1 MKKLLKCA
9 LAIVLTP
16 IVVFVVLSALLYCPP
31 VQRWA
36 VNKIAQYATEKTN
49 MQVTLRDVRLSF
61 PLYLQM
67 DSLQIIKPNDTI
79 PSLTDTIADIKQL
92 VADVRLWPLLQGQIE
107 VDGITLKNTKVNTAN
122 LIGDCRVKGTLTQLH
137 LESHGIDLLT
147 DSVIINQANLKGGNL
162 DIALGDTI
170 PKDTTSTNPT
180 WVIQLQKLNLDQ
192 THFALHLPG
201 DTMKVRANFNK
212 ANVKEALIDLLH
224 NRYLVSQ
231 LDWNGGT
238 LEYHQTYQPRSK
250 QGFDANHISLR
261 NVFIG
266 VDSLNYAQ
274 PDLRLN
280 IRQARFIDQS
290 GLAINQAKGYFTL
303 SDSAISLDNFV
314 LKMPGSDIHG
324 SLSMDMNAFT
334 DSNPGKFYANL
345 EGIVAKSDLLP
356 FLTSFPKQLYA
367 KIPNNPLY
375 ISGAVEGNLH
385 QLFLKKAKLRM
396 PRMFDFS
403 LDGYVANI
411 LNMNNLQA
419 DIRVKGRTDDL
430 SVVYQFMPHQV
441 SKLVSIPK
449 GIGWNGHVKIAG
461 QEYGINLNMT
471 DDYGRLNLD
480 GKFNDL
486 SQAYTLSL
494 KAYKMPLQHFLP
506 KLGLNPFSG
515 NLLAKGRGFDF
526 ANNKAGITLQAD
538 IDQFKYQNY
547 VLDGIHAKT
556 TLDKG
561 KLSAKVHSTNKMIG
575 GDFTID
581 GTYIN
586 KAINGHLK
594 GWLKRIDVHA
604 LGIMNEH
611 WVASTYADIYFKTDM
626 QHVHHVNGSL
636 KGLQVKNVSTRS
648 PQILIAGTFDAKA
661 DMIGN
666 SLSSHLTG
674 YVSQAN
680 LKGLGLVTDPY
691 VASAKADLDIS
702 SDLKRNHE
710 IKGRVGELL
719 LNENIDGQNINLFT
733 GSFDMNGQMNGN
745 KVSGNVNGTA
755 NHIDLY
761 HLGIVD
767 KPYHIALTTD
777 MSLSTDM
784 KDQLELNGTIN
795 NLLVQDNTHSYQ
807 PNSIEMSLLSS
818 KDSTYA
824 FMKGGDFFLRTD
836 WNCSYTKLFSSGQ
849 NIAKALQTQLAN
861 REINQDS
868 IKRLLPQGN
877 LYLETGKNNFFCQ
890 LVKQMGYSVGSISS
904 HISSSPIEGLN
915 GIIHADSLAY
925 NNEYQIDKLDLD
937 LKTDAEGLTYALS
950 VINGPNNNYPYKGYL
965 TGLFYEKGIRS
976 HALIKDKADKTG
988 FDLAMQL
995 GMEGSGLK
1003 CSITSPQSVLGYKQ
1017 FTVNEDNY
1025 IYLGQDK
1032 RISADLSLLASDGA
1046 GVQVYTDDED
1056 STALQNIT
1064 LSMHQF
1070 ELEKLFTVLP
1080 FTPSISGVMNGDY
1093 HVVQTEDALTVS
1105 SDISVKNMIYEH
1117 CPLGNIGTQLV
1128 YMPQSDGSHYVDAL
1142 ITQDDEEV
1150 GKLTGTYKSE
1160 GDGYLDATFE
1170 MDQFPL
1176 DYINGFV
1183 PDQIVGLKGRGEGN
1197 LSVQGALN
1205 KLDINGEVYLDS
1217 SYLVSVPYGVEMRFA
1232 DDPVLIDHSRLKFE
1246 NFEMFAHNDSP
1257 LNISGYLDFANFD
1270 NMYMDVRMRADNFEL
1285 IDSKE
1290 TARSEAYGKA
1300 FVNFMGAMRGPLSNL
1315 QMRGK
1320 LDVLGSTDMTYILK
1334 DAELTQDSELDNLVR
1349 FTNFSDSISDNV
1361 VRPTISGFTMNLDM
1375 SIDEQA
1381 HILCVLTAD
1390 HSNYIDLIGGGKLQM
1405 SYDPTHEL
1413 QLQGKYTLSDGT
1425 MKYSLPVIPL
1435 RTFEIQDGS
1444 NIQFTGDPM
1453 KPILSITAT
1462 EHVKSLVSDASSQ
1475 GRLVDF
1481 DCGVRLSKQ
1490 FPDMGIEFIIEAP
1503 DDAQMQNELNTKS
1516 TEERSKLAVSML
1528 VSGMY
1533 LDNNVG
1539 NYAMNSAL
1547 AGFLQTEVNKIT
1559 GSALRSIGLD
1569 LTANMES
1576 SADASGNLH
1585 TDYTFKFS
1593 KRILNNR
1600 LRINLGG
1607 RVSTGSTLNEDNGAY
1622 FDNFSLDYRLNK
1634 NETQYLN
1641 LYYEREAFD
1650 WLEGNLSEFGV
1661 GFSWRRKLRHFKDIF
1676 RFRSTDN
1683 ESFPAVPVDSMN
1695 RMNRSNDK

>member
-9 LAIVLTP
+9 LAIILTP
-16 IVVFVVLSALLYCPP
+16 ILVFVVLSALLYCPP
-31 VQRWA
+31 IQRWA
-36 VNKIAQYATEKTN
+36 VKQIAHYATENTN

-67 DSLQIIKPNDTI
+67 DSLQITKPNDSI
-79 PSLTDTIADIKQL
+79 PSLTDTIADMKQL
-92 VADVRLWPLLQGQIE
+92 VADVRLWPLFRGQVE
-107 VDGITLKNTKVNTAN
+107 VDGVTLKHTKVNTAN
-122 LIGDCRVKGTLTQLH
+122 LIGDCRVKGTMNQLH

-147 DSVIINQANLKGGNL
+147 DSVFVNVADLKGGNL

-180 WVIQLQKLNLDQ
+180 WVINLETLNLEQ
-192 THFALHLPG
+192 TQFALHLPG
-201 DTMKVRANFNK
+201 DTMMVSADFNK
-212 ANVKEALIDLLH
+212 ANVKEVLIDLLH
-224 NRYLVSQ
+224 NKYLVNH
-231 LDWNGGT
+231 LDWNGGS
-238 LEYHQTYQPRSK
+238 LEYHQTYQPRSSR
-250 QGFDANHISLR
+250 GFDANHISLK
-261 NVFIG
+261 NVNIG
-266 VDSLNYAQ
+266 LDSLSYVQ
-274 PDLRLN
+274 PDLTLSL
-280 IRQARFIDQS
+280 RQARFVDQS
-290 GLAINQAKGYFTL
+290 GLTINRAKGHFSL
-303 SDSAISLDNFV
+303 SDSTISLESFA
-314 LKMPGSDIHG
+314 LQMPSSEIRG
-324 SLSMDMNAFT
+324 SLSMDMNAFA
-334 DSNPGKFYANL
+334 DLHPGKFYANL
-345 EGIVAKSDLLP
+345 DGYVTKSDLQP
-356 FLTSFPKQLYA
+356 FLTSFPQRQYAQL
-367 KIPNNPLY
+367 PSNPLN
-375 ISGAVEGNLH
+375 ISGVTEGNLR
-385 QLFLKKAKLRM
+385 QLYLKNVKLKM
-396 PRMFDFS
+396 PSLFDFS
-403 LDGYVANI
+403 FDGYIANV
-411 LNMNNLQA
+411 LNTNNLKA

-430 SVVYQFMPHQV
+430 SFAYRFMPRQI
-441 SKLVSIPK
+441 SKMISIPK
-449 GIGWNGHVKIAG
+449 GIGWNGHVKVVGPQYA
-461 QEYGINLNMT
+461 LALAMT
-471 DDYGRLNLD
+471 DDYGRLNLN
-480 GKFNDL
+480 GKYNNL

-494 KAYKMPLQHFLP
+494 DAYRMPLQHFLP
-506 KLGLNPFSG
+506 KMGLNPFSG
-515 NLLAKGRGFDF
+515 NLAIKGRGLDF
-526 ANNKAGITLQAD
+526 SNNKAKLELQAD
-538 IDQFKYQNY
+538 INQFKYQNY
-547 VLDGIHAKT
+547 VLDGIHGKT
-556 TLDKG
+556 TFNNG
-561 KLSAKVHSTNKMIG
+561 IFTARMHSTNNMVG
-575 GDFTID
+575 GDFTLY
-581 GTYIN
+581 GKYTN
-586 KAINGHLK
+586 NAINGHLK
-594 GWLKRIDVHA
+594 GWLKRIDIHS
-604 LGIMNEH
+604 LGLMNER
-611 WVASTYADIYFKTDM
+611 WVASTYADVYFKSDM
-626 QHVHHVNGSL
+626 QRVHHVEGAL
-636 KGLQVKNVSTRS
+636 KGLQVKDFSMRL
-648 PQILIAGTFDAKA
+648 PQMLIAGTFDVKA
-661 DMIGN
+661 DMVGN
-666 SLSSHLTG
+666 NLSSHVSGFL
-674 YVSQAN
+674 SQAN
-680 LKGLGLVTDPY
+680 LKGLGVVTDPY
-691 VASAKADLDIS
+691 VVSAKADLDIH
-702 SDLKRNHE
+702 SDLNRNHN
-710 IKGRVGELL
+710 IKGTVGDLR
-719 LNENIDGQNINLFT
+719 LNESVNGQDLNLFT
-733 GSFDMNGQMNGN
+733 GSFTVDGQMNGS
-745 KVSGNVNGTA
+745 KVAGNVNGTA
-755 NHIDLY
+755 DHIDLY

-767 KPYHIALTTD
+767 KPYHLALTTD
-777 MSLSTDM
+777 MSLNTDM

-795 NLLVQDNTHSYQ
+795 NLLVQDATHSYQ
-807 PNSIEMSLLSS
+807 PNAIQLSVLSS

-824 FMKGGDFFLRTD
+824 FVRGGDFFLRTD
-836 WNCSYTKLFSSGQ
+836 WNCSYTKLISSGQ
-849 NIAKALQTQLAN
+849 NIAKALQTQLSN

-868 IKRLLPQGN
+868 IKGLLPQGN
-877 LYLETGKNNFFCQ
+877 FYLETGKDNFFCQ
-890 LVKQMGYSVGSISS
+890 LVKQMGYSIGSISS
-904 HISSSPIEGLN
+904 HVSSSPVDGLN
-915 GIIHADSLAY
+915 GTIHADTLAY
-925 NNEYQIDKLDLD
+925 NKEYQIDQLDLE
-937 LKTDAEGLTYALS
+937 LKTDDDGLNYALS
-950 VINGPNNNYPYKGYL
+950 VVNGPSNNYPYKGYL
-965 TGLFYEKGIRS
+965 TGIFYEKGIRS

-995 GMEGSGLK
+995 GMEGNGMK
-1003 CSITSPQSVLGYKQ
+1003 CTITSPQSVLGYKQ
-1017 FTVNEDNY
+1017 FAVNEDNY
-1025 IYLGQDK
+1025 IYLAQDK
-1032 RISADLSLLASDGA
+1032 RISANMSLLASDGA

-1070 ELEKLFTVLP
+1070 ELEKLFSVLP
-1080 FTPSISGVMNGDY
+1080 FTPSVSGVMNGDY
-1093 HVVQTEDALTVS
+1093 HVVQTEDAFTVS

-1142 ITQDDEEV
+1142 ITQDEEEV

-1160 GDGYLDATFE
+1160 GEGYLDATFE

-1183 PDQIVGLKGRGEGN
+1183 PDQIVGLKGKGEGN

-1205 KLDINGEVYLDS
+1205 KLDINGEIYLDS

-1232 DDPVLIDHSRLKFE
+1232 DDPVLIENSRLKFE

-1257 LNISGYLDFANFD
+1257 LNISGYLDFSNFD

-1290 TARSEAYGKA
+1290 TSRSEAYGKA
-1300 FVNFMGAMRGPLSNL
+1300 FVNFMGGMRGPLSNL
-1315 QMRGK
+1315 QMGGK
-1320 LDVLGSTDMTYILK
+1320 LDVLGSTDMTYVLK

-1349 FTNFSDSISDNV
+1349 FTNFSDSISDKV
-1361 VRPTISGFTMNLDM
+1361 VRPTINGFTMNLDM

-1381 HILCVLTAD
+1381 HILCMLTAD

-1462 EHVKSLVSDASSQ
+1462 EHVKSLVSDVSSQ

-1481 DCGVRLSKQ
+1481 DCGVKLSKQ

-1516 TEERSKLAVSML
+1516 AEERSKLAVSML

-1533 LDNNVG
+1533 LDNNAG

-1607 RVSTGSTLNEDNGAY
+1607 RVSTGSSLNEDNGAY

-1683 ESFPAVPVDSMN
+1683 ESFPTVPVDSMN
-1695 RMNRSNDK
+1695 RTNRSNDK